1 MRHNYLTRESFVPV
15 SEEQARNSLRAIPA
29 FASHIEFLSENR
41 FTESLRF
48 RYAPVNSELNIL
60 VDVTVLP
67 LNESYTRI
75 SLHGTYETGQALRD
89 PKEENKLGF
98 SLHDFEKAAE
108 AAIRGEA
115 TSYEAPRPRKSTM
128 RQGVI
133 GFGSLLAFLGFIFLG
148 KRLS

>member
-15 SEEQARNSLRAIPA
+15 SEEQARNSLRSIPA
-29 FASHIEFLSENR
+29 FAPHIAFLSENR

-48 RYAPVNSELNIL
+48 RYALPSGLSIQ

-67 LNESYTRI
+67 LNETYTRV

-89 PKEENKLGF
+89 PKEENDLALA
-98 SLHDFEKAAE
+98 LHDFEKAAE

-115 TSYEAPRPRKSTM
+115 TGYEPPRPQPGKM
-128 RQGVI
+128 RQAASGLTSLFTSI
-133 GFGSLLAFLGFIFLG
+133 GFLFLG